1 MNLEENLKNIQDEK
15 MYGGKMMEGMT
26 DRQLEV
32 LLNLVADKFQS
43 CKNMEE
49 IKKAIQ
55 EVREMANKD
64 NSEE

>member
-1 MNLEENLKNIQDEK
+1 
-15 MYGGKMMEGMT
+15 MMEGTT

-64 NSEE
+64 KSEEYQEVLE